1 VVFSS
6 VIFLVWF
13 LPVFLIIYYLS
24 PGKVKNAVVLLAS
37 LFFYA
42 WGAPKFIF
50 ILVATIVIDFYLVK
64 GIYNSKDER
73 IRSLLLTLSLVLSVG
88 ILLYFKYANFF
99 LDNISLLLSEIGMD
113 SPHWTR
119 IALPIGISFFTFQKI
134 TYAIDIY
141 RKQTR
146 PTRNVADYLLYVIMF
161 PQLIA
166 GPIVRYNTIAN
177 QIDNRSAS
185 YTDRIH
191 GFVRFCIGLAKKVI
205 LANTLGETADLIF
218 DGSLSTL
225 STADAWLGLLAY
237 SFQIYYDFAGYS
249 DMAIGLGKMIGF
261 TFPENFNSP
270 YLSGSISEF
279 WRRWHMTLGH
289 WMRDYLYIPLGGNR
303 VNTRSRLYMN
313 LWIVFLISGLWHGAS
328 WNFVIWG
335 AYHGLFLVLDR
346 LFLSK
351 LLNKIGRF
359 PAVFLTFLICILGWV
374 FFRLEHFHDAMV
386 YFGRLFSFGFHQGSE
401 YWNTGIA
408 GTLLVSM
415 IFGWIVAS
423 RPGRILEVF
432 FFRNPS
438 RLTQKISVE
447 LIAVL
452 LYIICL
458 AFIVGGNYNPF
469 IYFRF

>member
-13 LPVFLIIYYLS
+13 LPLFLILYYLA
-24 PGKVKNAVVLLAS
+24 PRKVRNAVILLAS
-37 LFFYA
+37 LVFYA

-50 ILVATIVIDFYLVK
+50 ILVGTILVDFYLVK
-64 GIYNSKDER
+64 GIYHARDRR
-73 IRSLLLTLSLVLSVG
+73 IRNLLLTASLLLSVG

-99 LDNISLLLSEIGMD
+99 LDNISLLFAALGMD
-113 SPHWTR
+113 APHWTR

-141 RKQTR
+141 RKQTE
-146 PTRNVADYLLYVIMF
+146 PTRNAADYLLYVIMF

-166 GPIVRYNTIAN
+166 GPIVRYNTIAK
-177 QIDNRSAS
+177 QINDRSTPLS
-185 YTDRIH
+185 DRIQ

-205 LANTLGETADLIF
+205 LANTLGETADQIF
-218 DGSLSTL
+218 DGSLTTL
-225 STADAWLGLLAY
+225 GTADAWLGLLAY

-270 YLSGSISEF
+270 YLSGSITEF
-279 WRRWHMTLGH
+279 WRRWHITLGQ

-303 VNTRSRLYMN
+303 VNSKSRLYLN

-335 AYHGLFLVLDR
+335 AWHGLFLALDR
-346 LFLSK
+346 LFLLK
-351 LLNKIGRF
+351 FLRKAGRV
-359 PAVFLTFLICILGWV
+359 PAVVLTFLISMLGWV
-374 FFRLEHFHDAMV
+374 FFRLEHLQDALV
-386 YFGRLFSFGFHQGSE
+386 YFGRLFSFSFQQQSE
-401 YWNTGIA
+401 YWNTGFA
-408 GTLLVSM
+408 ATLLVSM
-415 IFGWIVAS
+415 IFGWIVAIK
-423 RPGRILEVF
+423 PGKKLEGF
-432 FFRNPS
+432 FYRNPEGLPHKLS
-438 RLTQKISVE
+438 LMV
-447 LIAVL
+447 IAII
-452 LYIICL
+452 LYIICM